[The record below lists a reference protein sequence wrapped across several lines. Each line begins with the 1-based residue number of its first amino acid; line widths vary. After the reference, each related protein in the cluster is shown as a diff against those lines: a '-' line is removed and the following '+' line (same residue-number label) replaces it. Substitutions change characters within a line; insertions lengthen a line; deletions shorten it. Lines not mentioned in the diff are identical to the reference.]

1 MSIIFRLPLLDG
13 STEEVPIAGFIRHDE
28 YVTAFRDTPEGH
40 SAMLAF
46 SMAPGICAPS
56 CSTRSPPPSPTT
68 PWPTSARMAGS
79 RGTLLL
85 ECPRALMAARSMHW
99 SGCHRTSAMGTRLSR
114 PARRRGGHRRR
125 PSAKY
130 I

>member
-40 SAMLAF
+40 SAMRAF
-46 SMAPGICAPS
+46 SMVPKDLRAIMLDEVTAAIADGGLA
-56 CSTRSPPPSPTT
+56 
-68 PWPTSARMAGS
+68 

-85 ECPRALMAARSMHW
+85 ECPRALMAAPLNALVGVSPDVCDGDAPYLDPH
-99 SGCHRTSAMGTRLSR
+99 AV
-114 PARRRGGHRRR
+114 AAAIAAD

>member
-13 STEEVPIAGFIRHDE
+13 SIEQVDIAGFIRHDE

-40 SAMLAF
+40 SAMRAF
-46 SMAPGICAPS
+46 SMVPKDLRAIVLAEVTDAIVDGGLA
-56 CSTRSPPPSPTT
+56 
-68 PWPTSARMAGS
+68 

-85 ECPRALMAARSMHW
+85 ECPRALMAAPLNALVGVSPDVCDGRAPYLDPH
-99 SGCHRTSAMGTRLSR
+99 AI
-114 PARRRGGHRRR
+114 AAAVAAD

>member
-1 MSIIFRLPLLDG
+1 MSAIIFRLPLLDG

-46 SMAPGICAPS
+46 SMVPRDLRAIMLDEVTAAIADDPLANF
-56 CSTRSPPPSPTT
+56 SPDGGL
-68 PWPTSARMAGS
+68 A

-85 ECPRALMAARSMHW
+85 ECPRALMVSPAL
-99 SGCHRTSAMGTRLSR
+99 RTGRGVTGRLRRGRALSR

-125 PSAKY
+125 PLG
-130 I
+130 